1 MVFTLNLLTSVN
13 LKSKIKKFS
22 YSFIGR
28 KGSFPPSGG
37 EELFSIILKQQFFC
51 VLHPSPAYEKKNLLF
66 PLTNALSKCMI
77 VLSA

>member
-13 LKSKIKKFS
+13 LKSKIKKFI

-37 EELFSIILKQQFFC
+37 EELFSIILKQHFFASFIHP
-51 VLHPSPAYEKKNLLF
+51 LHMKKKLCFSP
-66 PLTNALSKCMI
+66 
-77 VLSA
+77 

>member
-1 MVFTLNLLTSVN
+1 MVFALNLLTSVN
-13 LKSKIKKFS
+13 LKSKIKKFI

-37 EELFSIILKQQFFC
+37 EELFFYNSEAAVFLPFIHP
-51 VLHPSPAYEKKNLLF
+51 LHMKKTLLF